1 MKNKVLA
8 TILFSLLVV
17 PLVQSA
23 DNSPRLVVGITVD
36 QLRTDYLE
44 ALQHLFGEKG
54 FKRLMR
60 EGVVC
65 ENLVFDFPN
74 IDKASATA
82 TLYTGTTPFFHG
94 IPSERF
100 FNTAFLREEF
110 ILNDPSKIGNYT
122 DETFSPERIRT
133 STLSDEVK
141 IVSGGLGRVY
151 AVAPDAQQSIISAGH
166 AANCAFWINDR
177 NGKWATTTYYRDV
190 PAYVEQFN
198 YVRSLS
204 ARIDTLSWTP
214 VYTPDR
220 YTAIPYLTNDFSF
233 KRTFSRDGRD
243 KFVQFK
249 TTALVNQE
257 ITDVAV
263 EFLDKGLL
271 GRRGVLDMLNVGYT
285 AGVYLNKTI
294 QDYGLELQDTYVRL
308 DRDIA
313 RLLDEIDKK
322 VGLANT
328 VVFLTSTGY
337 YTFGRIVSPA
347 CSLFVERLFDGT
359 LRSRRLGDRLPESTD
374 FLEPETD

>member
-8 TILFSLLVV
+8 TLLLSLLVV

-23 DNSPRLVVGITVD
+23 DQAPRLVVGITVD
-36 QLRTDYLE
+36 QLRTDYLM

-54 FKRLMR
+54 FKRLMK

-65 ENLVFDFPN
+65 ENLVYDYPN
-74 IDKASATA
+74 VDKTSATA
-82 TLYTGTTPFFHG
+82 TLYTGTMPFFHG

-100 FNTAFLREEF
+100 FNTTFQREEF

-122 DETFSPERIRT
+122 QETFSPERLKT
-133 STLSDEVK
+133 STISDEVK

-190 PAYVEQFN
+190 PAYIEQFN
-198 YVRSLS
+198 YGRSLS
-204 ARIDTLSWTP
+204 TRIDTLAWTP
-214 VYTPDR
+214 VYTPDL

-233 KRTFSRDGRD
+233 KRTFSHDNRDR
-243 KFVQFK
+243 FAQFK
-249 TTALVNQE
+249 TTALVNTE

-271 GRRGVLDMLNVGYT
+271 GRRGVLDMLNIGYT
-285 AGVYLNKTI
+285 AGVYLNKT
-294 QDYGLELQDTYVRL
+294 VH
-308 DRDIA
+308 
-313 RLLDEIDKK
+313 
-322 VGLANT
+322 
-328 VVFLTSTGY
+328 
-337 YTFGRIVSPA
+337 A
-347 CSLFVERLFDGT
+347 CCL
-359 LRSRRLGDRLPESTD
+359 
-374 FLEPETD
+374 